1 MLIFPNFSCA
11 MLLWTLNKRWQLLP
25 LHPPSRRAMNC
36 PMVRLSPSVTRGSG
50 AQRPSSNP
58 HSWEWN
64 HAVSMKPLTTPSW
77 NAMLTSG
84 RTCTPTPF
92 CPAEPPCTPE
102 LLTAC
107 KRKSL
112 LWLHLPWKLRLLL
125 LQKGNTLSGSE
136 VPSWLR
142 YPPSNRCGFPNRN
155 MTSPVLLLFTGSASK
170 NVATPPPFFDS
181 CVFKKRNI
189 SFQLLAFLD
198 KLPTIPVK
206 WVYFFLNQNFPLPAP
221 VEWMKNWRHYYYY
234 LASQLEIFRWTYQK
248 FWMQLFMFINK
259 KFLFLKRNRQASHFL
274 SWLLLS
280 NRKE

>member
-25 LHPPSRRAMNC
+25 LHPPLKRVMNC
-36 PMVRLSPSVTRGSG
+36 PTVRLSPLVTRGSG

-64 HAVSMKPLTTPSW
+64 HAVSMKPPTTPSW

-92 CPAEPPCTPE
+92 CPEEPPCTPE

-155 MTSPVLLLFTGSASK
+155 MTSPVLLSFTGSASK

-181 CVFKKRNI
+181 CVFKKRIFHSNYLHFWI
-189 SFQLLAFLD
+189 NYHSC
-198 KLPTIPVK
+198 KMSLP
-206 WVYFFLNQNFPLPAP
+206 FFLTWTFPPFLRLLSGWKT
-221 VEWMKNWRHYYYY
+221 EDTIIIWLHNWTFSGELIKIFECSCSCSSIKNSYF
-234 LASQLEIFRWTYQK
+234 LNKSDGFLIF
-248 FWMQLFMFINK
+248 F
-259 KFLFLKRNRQASHFL
+259 
-274 SWLLLS
+274 SWL
-280 NRKE
+280 

>member
-1 MLIFPNFSCA
+1 

-25 LHPPSRRAMNC
+25 LHPPLRRAMNC
-36 PMVRLSPSVTRGSG
+36 PTVRLSPSVTRGSG

-64 HAVSMKPLTTPSW
+64 HAVSMKPPTTPSW

-84 RTCTPTPF
+84 RTCMPTQF
-92 CPAEPPCTPE
+92 CPEEPPCTPE

-155 MTSPVLLLFTGSASK
+155 MTSPVLLSFIGSASK

-181 CVFKKRNI
+181 CVFKKRIFHSN
-189 SFQLLAFLD
+189 
-198 KLPTIPVK
+198 
-206 WVYFFLNQNFPLPAP
+206 
-221 VEWMKNWRHYYYY
+221 YY
-234 LASQLEIFRWTYQK
+234 LHFWINYHSCKMSLLFFWTKTSSFLRLSSGWKTEDTIIIWLHNWK
-248 FWMQLFMFINK
+248 FSGELIINFECSCSCSSIK
-259 KFLFLKRNRQASHFL
+259 KFLFLKQIESLLIFF
-274 SWLLLS
+274 SWL
-280 NRKE
+280 

>member
-1 MLIFPNFSCA
+1 
-11 MLLWTLNKRWQLLP
+11 MLLWTLNKRWLLP
-25 LHPPSRRAMNC
+25 LLHPPLRRVTNC
-36 PMVRLSPSVTRGSG
+36 PMVRSLPSVTRGSG

-64 HAVSMKPLTTPSW
+64 HAVSMKPPTTPSW

-92 CPAEPPCTPE
+92 CPEEPPCTPE

-155 MTSPVLLLFTGSASK
+155 MTSPVLPSFTGSASK

-181 CVFKKRNI
+181 CVFKKRIFHSNYYLHFWI
-189 SFQLLAFLD
+189 NYHSC
-198 KLPTIPVK
+198 KMSLP
-206 WVYFFLNQNFPLPAP
+206 FFLNQNFPPLPAP
-221 VEWMKNWRHYYYY
+221 VEWMKNWRHYYY
-234 LASQLEIFRWTYQK
+234 LASQLDIFWWTYK
-248 FWMQLFMFINK
+248 SKECSYLCSSIK
-259 KFLFLKRNRQASHFL
+259 KFVFPTFLFIIAGRSIEFGLK
-274 SWLLLS
+274 
-280 NRKE
+280 